1 MYRFLI
7 RPIWL
12 LLHVTVVA
20 TVLLMVNLAF
30 WQIGRY
36 HEKVDFNATVKQR
49 LNEQIVPVEKLLN
62 AINDG
67 SQSPKTVEWRTVLVV
82 GEYIDSETVEAVNR
96 AQDGYSGKD
105 PLTPIRLANNQLL
118 LMNRGFIPIS
128 KDVRPAPSG
137 QIKIIGRVR
146 APEIRRRFRISD
158 PTQGELLEVSNIDL
172 ERLNIQ
178 MPSELAPIYVEV
190 LESQPPDS
198 PELSRIAAP
207 ALSTGSHLSYT
218 FQWFTFS
225 VFVLAGWIIVI
236 RRKIKT
242 MQAIKTF

>member
-49 LNEQIVPVEKLLN
+49 ITEPIVPVEKLLS

-82 GEYIDSETVEAVNR
+82 GEYIGSETVEAVNR
-96 AQDGYSGKD
+96 AQDGGATAASSVD
-105 PLTPIRLANNQLL
+105 RCRADQPHRERLAC
-118 LMNRGFIPIS
+118 
-128 KDVRPAPSG
+128 A
-137 QIKIIGRVR
+137 R
-146 APEIRRRFRISD
+146 A
-158 PTQGELLEVSNIDL
+158 
-172 ERLNIQ
+172 
-178 MPSELAPIYVEV
+178 A
-190 LESQPPDS
+190 
-198 PELSRIAAP
+198 
-207 ALSTGSHLSYT
+207 
-218 FQWFTFS
+218 
-225 VFVLAGWIIVI
+225 
-236 RRKIKT
+236 
-242 MQAIKTF
+242 

>member
-49 LNEQIVPVEKLLN
+49 ITEPIVPVEKLLS

-67 SQSPKTVEWRTVLVV
+67 SESPETVEWRTVLVV

-118 LMNRGFIPIS
+118 LMNRGFIPIT
-128 KDVRPAPSG
+128 KDARPAPSG
-137 QIKIIGRVR
+137 QVQIIGRVR

-242 MQAIKTF
+242 MRAIKTF